1 MWKMNYR
8 TLAIL
13 IAAILACQFTL
24 SGRAAAAGVKSTA
37 LCMGNIQDTSGN
49 VVANLN
55 DPSLGYVS
63 SYYNITPTDGT
74 HQGQCVADVSDAATA
89 WLKNTGQMCHAFFT
103 AKSSDLIIHY
113 KLGKLNKVGNLPYLD
128 SGTATSASSYNY
140 PFSCYG
146 LSGYVFPS
154 FYVSTL
160 IYTPPGCTPSPTGY
174 KCDSGSSV
182 VYTSGSSA
190 GSTTSIEKSIGTS
203 EELTAT
209 LSTEVK
215 PPDPP
220 GGPSSTNSFGV
231 SGGVSQTSTTGSS
244 VTILHAISDQMTWP
258 KSGPAGPD
266 GINHDYDLFF
276 ILLNPAVAMTGWHD
290 PINGQNHV
298 QWSLGTKNSA
308 PARIQ
313 HVQVSHLR
321 CALAGIGPRPGA
333 TGNGGGNYDPT
344 GSCSAN
350 PFLQM
355 PGPEADASAPN
366 GWLPGLTYDDYKQIL
381 AQDLFW
387 NASPNHPV
395 VIPTSRFVAQGQ
407 DYTYEQAIGPTGTS
421 CVGDSH
427 AIMISYSATDTSTT
441 QTQYSASMTMSVGF
455 PIGVAKLDLKSTTSF
470 TWSNK
475 TTNSLTNANN
485 QSATG
490 TVLCSSANWPGPNY
504 ITAYYDTVYGTILFA
519 LDDGSG
525 EVDLLRGT
533 ITDVDGDRVPHEP
546 LKLVVGNK
554 TYQTFSRNN
563 GSFLFHLPVG
573 QASAGATTGTL
584 FVGSTGAISKSVS
597 VGASATA
604 TAAIPTPPPSLSV
617 ARGIAPGPPS
627 PFPTGR
633 MAAPVT
639 PPPPPPAQVQAPIYI
654 AVTNQ
659 SLFATAK
666 NVKVTSVEATPKAGD
681 PVVYSGTLPFAV
693 PGGAALQ
700 AGSTVTFPLTFNPA
714 TEALSTLVVTVEAD
728 NLAPFSTVV
737 IQPGGSPALQ

>member
-1 MWKMNYR
+1 MWRMNCK

-13 IAAILACQFTL
+13 AIAVLACQFTL
-24 SGRAAAAGVKSTA
+24 SGRAAAISFKSTA
-37 LCMGNIQDTSGN
+37 HCLGNIQDASGN
-49 VVANLN
+49 IVADLN
-55 DPSLGYVS
+55 GSQGFVS
-63 SYYNITPTDGT
+63 SYYNYFPQDQS
-74 HQGQCVADVSDAATA
+74 HQNQCVADVSTAASA
-89 WLKNTGQMCHAFFT
+89 WLSNTGQMCHAFFT
-103 AKSSDLIIHY
+103 ATGANLIFHY
-113 KLGKLNKVGNLPYLD
+113 KLGSLSWRD

-146 LSGYVFPS
+146 LSGTIFPS
-154 FYVSTL
+154 YYIFTL
-160 IYTPPGCTPSPTGY
+160 YYAPPGCTPSTAPTGY
-174 KCDSGSSV
+174 KCGSGSSV
-182 VYTSGSSA
+182 TYASGSTYGSTASVENSLSTSTSLSATIDTALTVSA
-190 GSTTSIEKSIGTS
+190 GVS
-203 EELTAT
+203 ET
-209 LSTEVK
+209 V
-215 PPDPP
+215 
-220 GGPSSTNSFGV
+220 TNGK
-231 SGGVSQTSTTGSS
+231 S
-244 VTILHAISDQMTWP
+244 VTITKASSASQTWP
-258 KSGPAGPD
+258 SPGPAGPD
-266 GINHDYDLFF
+266 GINHDFDEFF
-276 ILLNPAVAMTGWHD
+276 ILLNPAIAMKGWHD
-290 PINGQNHV
+290 PITGQNHV
-298 QWSLGTKNSA
+298 QWSLETKNGS

-313 HVQVSHLR
+313 RVQVSYLR

-333 TGNGGGNYDPT
+333 TGNGGGNYDPHNLCT
-344 GSCSAN
+344 PTSG
-350 PFLQM
+350 LLMQ
-355 PGPEADASAPN
+355 GPADASASN
-366 GWLPGLTYDDYKQIL
+366 GWLPGLTYADYKQII

-387 NASPNHPV
+387 NAANQPV
-395 VIPTSRFVAQGQ
+395 LIPTSRFAAQSV
-407 DYTYEQAIGPTGTS
+407 DFTYEPPGGTGNS
-421 CVGDSH
+421 CVTQTL
-427 AIMISYSATDTSTT
+427 AISNSNSVTNSTST
-441 QTQYSASMTMSVGF
+441 QNQYTASAQFSGTF
-455 PIGVAKLDLKSTTSF
+455 PVDGILVNLKASNSF
-470 TWSNK
+470 TWTTK
-475 TTNSLTNANN
+475 TSSSLTNANS
-485 QSATG
+485 QSASA
-490 TVLCSSANWPGPNY
+490 TVLCSSANWAGPFFV
-504 ITAYYDTVYGTILFA
+504 TAYYDTLYGTFLFA
-519 LDDGSG
+519 MDDGTG
-525 EVDLLRGT
+525 LARLLAGT